1 VSFRPG
7 RLSTHE
13 HPALRKTI
21 FFDLDG
27 TLTDSRA
34 GIIGSLHHALQQA
47 GKPIPDD
54 DLAWLIGPPIQQS
67 LASLVGES
75 AREEVFALYRQRYDE
90 VGWRENMPYEGIHD
104 MLAALAAKGY
114 SLHVATAKPRVFA
127 ERILEHF
134 DLRRFFDRVF
144 GSELDGTRT
153 QKDKLLQWAVSGMEV
168 HEPATMVGDR
178 RFDVEGAHANGMRSV
193 GVTWGFGSRRELE
206 AAGAQVIVDAP
217 AALADLEF

>member
-1 VSFRPG
+1 M
-7 RLSTHE
+7 
-13 HPALRKTI
+13 RKTV

-34 GIIGSLHHALQQA
+34 GIIGSLHHALRQA
-47 GKPIPDD
+47 GKPVPDD
-54 DLAWLIGPPIQQS
+54 DLAWLIGPPIQES

-90 VGWRENMPYEGIHD
+90 VGWRENVPYDGIHD
-104 MLAALAAKGY
+104 MLAALSARGY

-134 DLRRFFDRVF
+134 ELRPFFDRVF

-153 QKDKLLQWAVSGMEV
+153 RKDKLLEWAMSDMTVLG
-168 HEPATMVGDR
+168 PAVMVGDR
-178 RFDVEGAHANGMRSV
+178 RFDVEGAHANGMRSI
-193 GVTWGFGSRRELE
+193 GVTWGFGSRQELE
-206 AAGAQVIVDAP
+206 DAGAQAIIDAP
-217 AALADLEF
+217 AALADVLD